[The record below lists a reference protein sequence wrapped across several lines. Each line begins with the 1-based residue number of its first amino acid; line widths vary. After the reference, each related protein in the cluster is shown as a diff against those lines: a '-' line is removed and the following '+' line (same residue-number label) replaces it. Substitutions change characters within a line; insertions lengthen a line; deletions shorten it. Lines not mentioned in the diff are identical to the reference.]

1 VVEKLSVKQ
10 LTTTKT
16 TEEKMADGTKETPEV
31 WAAGVGRKSNAQYG
45 SDLMVEVLRELGIK
59 YIALNPGASYRGLH
73 DSMVNF
79 DPGKGPEIIMCT
91 HEEIA
96 VALAN
101 GYARATGEIMATGL
115 HNIVGLQHASMAIFN
130 AWCDRTPILNLGG
143 GGPQDTTNRRS
154 TDWVHTANVQGNA
167 VREYVKFD
175 DQPNSV
181 DAVAES
187 FLKAHRIAMTD
198 PKGPVYVCLD
208 TDVQEAKID
217 KPMVVPHAQFFRP
230 PAGPGANPDSLRNAS
245 RLLAEAQWPVIVA
258 GEVGRNPKALPAVL
272 DLAETLGA
280 AVVDADGRYA
290 FPSTHPLN
298 LTTSREEALRNADVV
313 LGLDVPSLGVPLG
326 PSVRE
331 RGNFAPVIPP
341 SCKVIHITL
350 LDLERQSWVSDNMWL
365 LPVHVPI
372 AADTSVVL
380 PQLLEQVRER
390 LSLNKDASRQVRER
404 RNRIEAIYREARK
417 KSQEWIE
424 KTWNEK
430 PISQAR
436 FFSEINKRV
445 QGKSWALVSS
455 HGRRW
460 REAIEVTEPAHGMGG
475 GRGGGVGY
483 GLPSSIGSAL
493 GFKGSGRLC
502 IGILGDGDFLMTS
515 NSLWTAAKYQIP
527 LLVVVLNNRSYYND
541 EEHQE
546 RMARWRQRPIENK
559 GIGIRIEEPAPDLAS
574 IARALHVDGF
584 GPITEPDQLGSA
596 LDKAIEIV
604 ENGRPAVVDAIT
616 QPR

>member
-1 VVEKLSVKQ
+1 
-10 LTTTKT
+10 
-16 TEEKMADGTKETPEV
+16 M
-31 WAAGVGRKSNAQYG
+31 
-45 SDLMVEVLRELGIK
+45 
-59 YIALNPGASYRGLH
+59 
-73 DSMVNF
+73 
-79 DPGKGPEIIMCT
+79 IMCT

-96 VALAN
+96 VAIAN

-154 TDWVHTANVQGNA
+154 TDWVHTANVQGLA

-175 DQPNSV
+175 DQPNTV

-187 FLKAHRIAMTD
+187 FLKAYRIAMTE
-198 PKGPVYVCLD
+198 PKGPVYICLD
-208 TDVQEAKID
+208 SDVQEAKID

-230 PAGPGANPDSLRNAS
+230 PPGPGANPESLRNAA
-245 RLLAEAQWPVIVA
+245 RLLAEAQWPAIVA
-258 GEVGRNPKALPAVL
+258 GELGRNPKCLPSLL
-272 DLAETLGA
+272 DLAEALGA
-280 AVVDADGRYA
+280 PVVDADGRYA

-298 LTTSREEALRNADVV
+298 LTNAREDALRGADVV
-313 LGLDVPSLGVPLG
+313 LALDVPSLGVPLG

-331 RGNFAPVIPP
+331 RGNFAPIISP
-341 SCKVIHITL
+341 SCKVIHITM

-365 LPVHVPI
+365 LPVHVPM
-372 AADTSVVL
+372 AADTAVAL

-390 LSLNKDASRQVRER
+390 LGANKDSAKQVQAR
-404 RNRIEAIYREARK
+404 RTKVEAIHRETRK
-417 KSQEWIE
+417 TSQEWIE

-445 QGKSWALVSS
+445 QGKAWALVSS

-460 REAIEVTEPAHGMGG
+460 REVIEVTEPAHGMGG

-493 GFKGSGRLC
+493 GFKESGRLC
-502 IGILGDGDFLMTS
+502 VSILGDGDFLMTS
-515 NSLWTAAKYQIP
+515 NALWTAAKYQIP

-546 RMARWRQRPIENK
+546 RMARARQRPIENK
-559 GIGIRIEEPAPDLAS
+559 GIGIRIEEPAPDLAT

-584 GPITEPDQLGSA
+584 GPITEPDQLGPT
-596 LDKAIEIV
+596 LDKAIAIV
-604 ENGRPAVVDAIT
+604 ECGKPAIVDVIT

>member
-1 VVEKLSVKQ
+1 
-10 LTTTKT
+10 
-16 TEEKMADGTKETPEV
+16 MAEAPKGGAES
-31 WAAGVGRKSNAQYG
+31 WAAGIGSKSKAQYG

-73 DSMVNF
+73 DSLVNF
-79 DPGKGPEIIMCT
+79 EAGKEIQMIMCT

-96 VALAN
+96 VAIAN

-115 HNIVGLQHASMAIFN
+115 HNVVGLQHASMAIFN

-143 GGPQDTTNRRS
+143 GGPQDTTQRRS
-154 TDWVHTANVQGNA
+154 TDWVHTALVQGLA
-167 VREYVKFD
+167 VRDYVKFD
-175 DQPNSV
+175 DQPSTV

-187 FLKAHRIAMTD
+187 FLKAYRFAMTD
-198 PKGPVYVCLD
+198 PKGPVYICLD
-208 TDVQEAKID
+208 TDVQEAEIK
-217 KPMVVPHAQFFRP
+217 KPMVVPHAQLFRP
-230 PAGPGANPDSLRNAS
+230 PAGPAANPEQLRNAA
-245 RLLAEAQWPVIVA
+245 RMLAEAQWPAIVA
-258 GEVGRNPKALPAVL
+258 GELGRNPKALPPML
-272 DLAETLGA
+272 DLAEALGA
-280 AVVDADGRYA
+280 PVVDADGRFG

-298 LTTSREEALRNADVV
+298 LTNAREEALKNADVV
-313 LGLDVPSLGVPLG
+313 LALDVPSLGVPLG

-331 RGNFAPVIPP
+331 RGNFAPIISP

-350 LDLERQSWVSDNMWL
+350 LDLEKQSWVSDNMWL

-372 AADTSVVL
+372 AADASVAL
-380 PQLLEQVRER
+380 PALLDQVRER
-390 LSLNKDASRQVRER
+390 LSANAEASRQVGAR
-404 RNRIEAIYREARK
+404 RARVEAIYRETRK
-417 KSQEWIE
+417 KSEEWI
-424 KTWNEK
+424 KRTWDEK

-436 FFSEINKRV
+436 LFSEINQRV

-493 GFKGSGRLC
+493 GFKDSGRLC
-502 IGILGDGDFLMTS
+502 VSIIGDGDFLMTS
-515 NSLWTAAKYQIP
+515 NALWTAAKYQIP
-527 LLVVVLNNRSYYND
+527 LLVVVLNNHSYYND

-546 RMARWRQRPIENK
+546 RMARWRDRPVANK
-559 GIGIRIEEPAPDLAS
+559 GIGIRIEEPVPDLCT
-574 IARALHVDGF
+574 IARAFGVDAF
-584 GPITEPDQLGSA
+584 GPITEPADLGPA
-596 LDKAIEIV
+596 LDKAIPIV
-604 ENGRPAVVDAIT
+604 EGGKPVVVDVFT

>member
-1 VVEKLSVKQ
+1 
-10 LTTTKT
+10 
-16 TEEKMADGTKETPEV
+16 MAEAKGGAEIWV
-31 WAAGVGRKSNAQYG
+31 AGIGRKSNAQYG

-73 DSMVNF
+73 DSLVNF
-79 DPGKGPEIIMCT
+79 ESGKGPEMIMCT

-101 GYARATGEIMATGL
+101 GYARATGQIMATGL
-115 HNIVGLQHASMAIFN
+115 HDIVGLQHASMAIFN

-143 GGPQDTTNRRS
+143 GGPLDTTNRRS
-154 TDWVHTANVQGNA
+154 TDWVHTALVQGNA

-187 FLKAHRIAMTD
+187 FLKAYRIAMTE
-198 PKGPVYVCLD
+198 PKGPVYICLD
-208 TDVQEAKID
+208 TDVQEAKVN
-217 KPMVVPHAQFFRP
+217 KPMVVPHAQLFRP
-230 PAGPGANPDSLRNAS
+230 PPGPGANPESLRNAS
-245 RLLAEAQWPVIVA
+245 RLLAEAEWPVIVA
-258 GEVGRNPKALPAVL
+258 GEVGRNPKALPPLL
-272 DLAETLGA
+272 DLAEALGA
-280 AVVDADGRYA
+280 AVIDSDGRFA

-298 LTTSREEALRNADVV
+298 LTNAREEALRGADVV
-313 LGLDVPSLGVPLG
+313 LALDVPSLGVPLG

-331 RGNFAPVIPP
+331 RGNFAPIIAP

-350 LDLERQSWVSDNMWL
+350 LDLERQSWVSDSMWL
-365 LPVHVPI
+365 LPVHVPM
-372 AADTSVVL
+372 AADTAVVL

-390 LSLNKDASRQVRER
+390 LTANKDSAKQVQER
-404 RNRIEAIYREARK
+404 RRKIEGIYRDTRK
-417 KSQEWIE
+417 KSQDWIE

-430 PISQAR
+430 PVSQAR
-436 FFSEINKRV
+436 LFGEINKRV
-445 QGKSWALVSS
+445 QGKSWALVSA

-483 GLPSSIGSAL
+483 GLPSSIGAAL
-493 GFKGSGRLC
+493 GFKESGRLC
-502 IGILGDGDFLMTS
+502 VGIIGDGDFLMTS
-515 NSLWTAAKYQIP
+515 NALWTASKYQIP

-546 RMARWRQRPIENK
+546 RMARARQRPVENK
-559 GIGIRIEEPAPDLAS
+559 GIGIRIEEPAPDLAT
-574 IARALHVDGF
+574 IARGLHVDGF
-584 GPITEPDQLGSA
+584 GPITEPDQLGPT

-604 ENGRPAVVDAIT
+604 ENGKPAVVDVIA

>member
-1 VVEKLSVKQ
+1 MAEE
-10 LTTTKT
+10 TK
-16 TEEKMADGTKETPEV
+16 GIPEI
-31 WAAGVGRKSNAQYG
+31 WAAGIGRKSNAQYG

-79 DPGKGPEIIMCT
+79 EPGKGPEIILCT

-143 GGPQDTTNRRS
+143 GGPQNTTNRRS
-154 TDWVHTANVQGNA
+154 TDWVHTALVQGLA

-187 FLKAHRIAMTD
+187 FLKAYRIAMTE

-208 TDVQEAKID
+208 TDVQEAKIG
-217 KPMVVPHAQFFRP
+217 KPMVVPHAEFFRA
-230 PAGPGANPDSLRNAS
+230 PAGSGANPESLRRAS

-258 GEVGRNPKALPAVL
+258 GEIARNPKALPPLL
-272 DLAETLGA
+272 DLAEALGA
-280 AVVDADGRYA
+280 AVIDSDGRYA
-290 FPSTHPLN
+290 FPSTHVLN
-298 LTTSREEALRNADVV
+298 LTTAREEALRDADVV
-313 LGLDVPSLGVPLG
+313 LALDVPSLGVPLG

-331 RGNFAPVIPP
+331 RGNFAPIISPR
-341 SCKVIHITL
+341 CQVIHMTL

-372 AADTSVVL
+372 AADTSVAL

-390 LSLNKDASRQVRER
+390 LNANRDASSQIQAR
-404 RNRIEAIYREARK
+404 RAKVEAIYRDAKK
-417 KSQEWIE
+417 KSQQWIE
-424 KTWNEK
+424 KTWDEK

-436 FFSEINKRV
+436 YFSEISKRV

-460 REAIEVTEPAHGMGG
+460 REAIDVTEPAHGMGG

-493 GFKGSGRLC
+493 GFKRSGRLC
-502 IGILGDGDFLMTS
+502 VSMIGDGDFLMTS

-527 LLVVVLNNRSYYND
+527 LLVVVLNNHSYYND

-546 RMARWRQRPIENK
+546 RMARWRERPIENK
-559 GIGIRIEEPAPDLAS
+559 GIGIRIEDPAPDLTA

-584 GPITEPDQLGSA
+584 GPITEPDLLGPT

-604 ENGRPAVVDAIT
+604 EGGKPAVVDVIT